1 MKRYRIL
8 FASLFFIVGASVILI
23 NCNKQ
28 NNIDPN
34 IISAEL
40 DFDLPENAEARFN
53 ELVTKTE
60 LEKIFIKDTI
70 NRFYPG
76 SKWVG
81 RVKDRGVS
89 YQALFSIDETK
100 IVYNAGNPEQRR
112 LNFSIYNPPGSK
124 LFYRVYLEDKTRKKR
139 IYSGYFKEQRHISSQ
154 VNLDPTFKKDS
165 RIVFETRGKGIGA
178 WVNPRFVKKSGKS
191 RVFVI
196 IVLDTLRYDHTSLYG
211 YKRKT
216 TPHFE
221 ALALDGRV
229 FRNAYSSTCWTLP
242 AHVSLFSGKDLV
254 RHRVATQDNTIP
266 DDYPLIAEVFQ
277 KNGFVTAAFTGG
289 GFVNDHYGF
298 HRGFQYYSNLPGR
311 VFNLNSAETVLQ
323 HFKNYIE
330 TYWGEDLF
338 VFLHTY
344 QVHAPYKFPPK
355 YVRHFNKDLNVNL
368 KGPGNFIRD
377 KKTEIFKPLKEE
389 DRQTLVDLYD
399 TAIYY
404 ADEALVGGVI
414 RYLKD
419 KGVYDRAMLVVTSD
433 HGEEFYDHGSWE
445 HGHTLYNEL
454 IKIPLVIKY
463 PGNRKKG
470 NEKALASFTD
480 IAGMMLQESGLPYEA
495 EQFPVHIGET
505 DRVLPVLFPHS
516 PIIRHIPP
524 KVSFVND
531 THHFIYNMIDP
542 EEMKVF
548 DPQPRDPQVYE
559 LYALKDIKE
568 TINLAKKESKA
579 LREFRT
585 LLKKYLKLL
594 RSMKGKTSK
603 MDKNLE
609 RELKSL
615 GYLKD

>member
-1 MKRYRIL
+1 M
-8 FASLFFIVGASVILI
+8 
-23 NCNKQ
+23 N
-28 NNIDPN
+28 PN
-34 IISAEL
+34 IIAAGLS
-40 DFDLPENAEARFN
+40 FDLPENAETRFD
-53 ELVTKTE
+53 ELVKETE
-60 LEKIFIKDTI
+60 LEKIFIRDTI
-70 NRFYPG
+70 NRFYPE

-89 YQALFSIDETK
+89 YQALFSIDNTK

-112 LNFSIYNPPGSK
+112 LYFSIYNPPGSK
-124 LFYRVYLEDKTRKKR
+124 LFYRIYLEDKTRKKR
-139 IYSGYFKEQRHISSQ
+139 IYSGYFKEQRHFSGH
-154 VNLDPTFKKDS
+154 VNLDSTFKEDF

-178 WVNPRFVKKSGKS
+178 WVNPRFAKKSEKP

-211 YKRKT
+211 YKRNT
-216 TPHFE
+216 TPYIDT
-221 ALALDGRV
+221 LAADGRV
-229 FRNAYSSTCWTLP
+229 FQNAYSSTSWTLP

-254 RHRVATQDNTIP
+254 RHRVTTQENTIP

-311 VFNLNSAETVLQ
+311 VFNLNSAEIVLK
-323 HFKNYIE
+323 HFENYIE

-389 DRQTLVDLYD
+389 DRQTLIDLYD

-404 ADEALVGGVI
+404 ADEALVGGII

-419 KGVYDRAMLVVTSD
+419 KGVYDRSMLVVTSD
-433 HGEEFYDHGSWE
+433 HGEEFFDHGGWE
-445 HGHTLYNEL
+445 HGHSLYNEL
-454 IKIPLVIKY
+454 IKIPLIIKY
-463 PGNRKKG
+463 PENRKKG
-470 NEKALASFTD
+470 VENTLASFTD
-480 IAGMMLQESGLPYEA
+480 IAGIMLQASGLPYEK
-495 EQFPVHIGET
+495 EQFPIRLGEK

-524 KVSFVND
+524 KVSFVSD
-531 THHFIYNMIDP
+531 THHFIYNMIDR
-542 EEMKVF
+542 EKMKIF
-548 DPQPRDPQVYE
+548 NPQPRELEVFE
-559 LYALKDIKE
+559 LYETKDKKE
-568 TINLAKKESKA
+568 TKNLAKKESKA
-579 LREFRT
+579 MREFRA
-585 LLKKYLKLL
+585 LLKKYLQLL
-594 RSMKGKTSK
+594 RGIEGKTSK
-603 MDKNLE
+603 LDKDLE

-615 GYLKD
+615 GYLED